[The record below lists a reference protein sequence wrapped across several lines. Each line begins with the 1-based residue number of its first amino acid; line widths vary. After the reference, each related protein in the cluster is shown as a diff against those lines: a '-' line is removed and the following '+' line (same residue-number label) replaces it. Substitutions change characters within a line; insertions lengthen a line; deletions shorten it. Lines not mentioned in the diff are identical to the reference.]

1 MVRLAAFGVVL
12 VVLHLGRPIVIPMLL
27 AVLIAISLS
36 RIVDL
41 AGRWLP
47 RWLAALTSVLVAVAV
62 VSGLGWLVARA
73 ATEFARGFPEFRD
86 HWLRLQAELA
96 AWLWGH
102 DLGIPATAVEQFQP
116 HEMARDLA
124 LPGLT
129 LALSIVSTG
138 LLVLVITVFFV
149 IESASM
155 SSKLENRSR
164 LGRID
169 IDLIRRAAG
178 DVQQYL
184 WIKTVTST
192 ITGLLVGLLTAA
204 FGLEHSLLFGML
216 AFALNFIP
224 NVGSILASIP
234 AIGLCLMEF
243 GWPAA
248 MGLGAGYLLINFVV
262 GLGLEPRWAGRATD
276 LSPTVVVLSMIF
288 WGFVLGPMGALLSV
302 PLTIIVRIVSSQ
314 SDEWSWLALL
324 LRSTRGALRSHD
336 SPVDPQADPVWSEE
350 RSSL

>member
-1 MVRLAAFGVVL
+1 MIRLAAFGVVL
-12 VVLHLGRPIVIPMLL
+12 VVLHLGKPIVIPMLL

-41 AGRWLP
+41 AGQRLP
-47 RWLAALTSVLVAVAV
+47 RWLAVLTSVLVAVAV
-62 VSGLGWLVARA
+62 VGGLGWLVARA
-73 ATEFARGFPEFRD
+73 ATEFARGFPAFRS
-86 HWLRLQAELA
+86 HWLRLQGELA

-116 HEMARDLA
+116 HEMALELA

-129 LALSIVSTG
+129 LALTIVTTG

-192 ITGLLVGLLTAA
+192 ITGVLVGLLTAA

-216 AFALNFIP
+216 AFALNYIP
-224 NVGSILASIP
+224 NVGSILASVP

-248 MGLGAGYLLINFVV
+248 FGLGAGYLLINFVV

-276 LSPTVVVLSMIF
+276 LSPAVVVLSMIF

-314 SDEWSWLALL
+314 SAEWSWLALL

-336 SPVDPQADPVWSEE
+336 APAEPEADPVWSEE